1 MVCMGQQQLSRKPA
15 DGVHGAAIVR
25 KPADGAHGAVLVEQ
39 ETS

>member
-1 MVCMGQQQLSRKPA
+1 MSRKPA
-15 DGVHGAAIVR
+15 DGAHEAAIVR